1 MCYKNRPIVFLFI
14 IGAILVFNFPV
25 SAQSKA
31 DSLGQ
36 FKWESRLVLIKTTDI
51 KRVEELLLTYQQ
63 AIEER
68 HMLWFVLS
76 ENDMQSNYKGIISE
90 SLEDEI
96 ATVLSQFSKDNLV
109 LVGKDGEVKSWNN
122 GLNIESIF
130 EQIDQMPM
138 RQYEMQLQQ
147 R

>member
-1 MCYKNRPIVFLFI
+1 MLENKPLVFLFI
-14 IGAILVFNFPV
+14 IGAILIFNFPV

-31 DSLGQ
+31 ESLSH
-36 FKWESRLVLIKTTDI
+36 FEWENRLVLINTNDI
-51 KRVEELLLTYQQ
+51 KRVKELLLTYQQ

-68 HMLWFVLS
+68 HILWFVLGNN
-76 ENDMQSNYKGIISE
+76 EMQSNYKGIMSE
-90 SLEDEI
+90 SLEEEVSAI
-96 ATVLSQFSKDNLV
+96 LSRFSKDNMV

-122 GLNIESIF
+122 GLDIESIF

-138 RQYEMQLQQ
+138 RQYERKLQQ